1 MSAIVPMTQTIV
13 PTPKTQAIS
22 YATFSRRFYADIIDG
37 VVLRVIDVG
46 VVAAIAGRAVAGAHS
61 TLVAGAIAFVLW
73 LAYNALGDGRGATL
87 GKHLLKLRVV
97 DADGQA
103 PGMHRGL
110 VRTLPQL
117 GGCLVFVLAFKLA
130 ASGEPSTLLAGPP
143 GGGLMLLLLLPAL
156 DGLWMLLD
164 PHSQTLHDK
173 LAGTYVVAAGRA
185 R

>member
-1 MSAIVPMTQTIV
+1 MTQTIV
-13 PTPKTQAIS
+13 PPPRTQATGC
-22 YATFSRRFYADIIDG
+22 ATFSRRFYADIIDG
-37 VVLRVIDVG
+37 VALRVIDMG
-46 VVAAIAGRAVAGAHS
+46 VVAAIAGRAVAGAHG

-97 DADGQA
+97 DADGQP

-130 ASGEPSTLLAGPP
+130 ASGEPSTLLTGPQ
-143 GGGLMLLLLLPAL
+143 GIGLMLLLLLPAL
-156 DGLWMLLD
+156 DGIWMLWN

-173 LAGTYVVAAGRA
+173 LAGTYVLAAGSA